1 MPRYARLVRPG
12 TVFHIT
18 ARGNYRQQVFFD
30 SKDYETYLSLLGK
43 HAASFQVRLLGW
55 CLMSNHVH
63 LLVCPDDAPG
73 MAQTMKRTQGEFAL
87 YLNRKL
93 HRASGHLWQS
103 RYYSAPVSHDH
114 VWMVL
119 RYIELNPVR
128 AQLVGDPATY
138 AWSSARHHLAPDS
151 ATSMLDRTLWA
162 EAWSPN
168 SWPEALQK
176 SIGTDGHEVNKG
188 QTAM

>member
-73 MAQTMKRTQGEFAL
+73 MAQTRQG
-87 YLNRKL
+87 
-93 HRASGHLWQS
+93 Q
-103 RYYSAPVSHDH
+103 
-114 VWMVL
+114 
-119 RYIELNPVR
+119 
-128 AQLVGDPATY
+128 
-138 AWSSARHHLAPDS
+138 
-151 ATSMLDRTLWA
+151 
-162 EAWSPN
+162 
-168 SWPEALQK
+168 
-176 SIGTDGHEVNKG
+176 
-188 QTAM
+188 